1 MPLTELLFYAGR
13 VNLMPTQPN
22 LTEKGELFRRA
33 LGAAV
38 TFSRAQFEW
47 TFLNVSEI
55 KVSGREFFS
64 GFLVKFT
71 PESRAEFAKLDT
83 RTLQIAIARDLVEA
97 KARFFVEVET
107 GIIFYHPVMPQI
119 RRDTFESR
127 FCRLF
132 ERGLGN
138 FFIDVQI
145 DPIREQFSI
154 LQELKQFEV
163 ILELD
168 ITLRPSN
175 PDHSELWEQQDEK
188 LKRRRAKWMREKIC
202 GSEVAGGLNIKEDAE
217 ILSSLYMAEDGYGE
231 ASIRGRR
238 AGKVRRISSRDAQI
252 KSSGPNDEQDPAVVL
267 GVLLEGFA
275 EVIKR
280 LL

>member
-1 MPLTELLFYAGR
+1 MPLTELLYYAGR
-13 VNLMPTQPN
+13 VNVMPTQPN
-22 LTEKGELFRRA
+22 RADKLELFRRA

-38 TFSRAQFEW
+38 SFNRAQFEW

-55 KVSGREFFS
+55 RINDREFLS

-83 RTLQIAIARDLVEA
+83 RTLQVAVARDLVEA
-97 KARFFVEVET
+97 KSRFFVEVET
-107 GIIFYHPVMPQI
+107 GIIFYHPSMPHI
-119 RRDTFESR
+119 RKDTFESR

-132 ERGLGN
+132 EKGLGD
-138 FFIDVQI
+138 FFIDIQI

-154 LQELKQFEV
+154 LQEMKQFEMV
-163 ILELD
+163 LEVD

-175 PDHSELWEQQDEK
+175 PDHSELWADQDVK

-202 GSEVAGGLNIKEDAE
+202 GSEIAGGLNIKDDEE

-238 AGKVRRISSRDAQI
+238 QGKVRRISSRDAQI
-252 KSSGPNDEQDPAVVL
+252 KSSGPNDEQDPEVVL
-267 GVLLEGFA
+267 GALLEGFS

-280 LL
+280 LH